1 MLLKIPFYRNDGEGN
16 QCAQVAMQSVLKY
29 FLNKEYSVEEL
40 DRLTD
45 RKKGF
50 WTWTTQIASALHELG
65 LDVRFYSKGELE
77 PFLEGESFIRKRF
90 GKDAEKMIKLSNMPE
105 FIKSI
110 KILLRH
116 GIFERKILTFKE
128 IESHIKK
135 GHVPIML
142 VDYREILKGIKTY
155 QGHFAVVTGFDNDN
169 IFYHASGPRDVK
181 PNKKAPKKTFLKAW
195 NSDSTDNDVIIVL
208 EKRHN

>member
-16 QCAQVAMQSVLKY
+16 QCAQVAMQSVIKH
-29 FLNKEYSVEEL
+29 FLNKDYNVDEL
-40 DRLTD
+40 DRLTG
-45 RKKGF
+45 RKKGL
-50 WTWTTQIASALHELG
+50 WTWTTQIAAVLHSLG
-65 LDVRFYSKGELE
+65 LEVKFYSKAELE
-77 PFLEGESFIRKRF
+77 PFLEGEPFIHRRF
-90 GKDAEKMIKLSNMPE
+90 GKDADKMIKLSNMPE

-110 KILLRH
+110 KILLKH
-116 GIFERKILTFKE
+116 NIFEKKILPLKE

-155 QGHFAVVTGFDNDN
+155 QGHFTVVTGFDGEN
-169 IFYHASGPRDVK
+169 IFYHASGPKDVE
-181 PNKKAPKKTFLKAW
+181 PNKKVPKKTFLKAW

-208 EKRHN
+208 GKRLH